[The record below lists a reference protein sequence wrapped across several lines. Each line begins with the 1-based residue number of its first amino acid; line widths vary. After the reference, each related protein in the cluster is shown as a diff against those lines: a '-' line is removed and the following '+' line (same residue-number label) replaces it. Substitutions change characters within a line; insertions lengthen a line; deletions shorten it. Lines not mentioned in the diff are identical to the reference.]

1 MVNDSTWAQAFADLL
16 KAVWRGFV
24 RFWTQDMV
32 QVVMTLGMFLAL
44 ASPLLLIVLILWFL
58 DFIGWRSSSGF
69 YTIGLLLDGPG
80 RDALLRLIPV
90 LS

>member
-1 MVNDSTWAQAFADLL
+1 MVNDGTWGQAIADLL

-58 DFIGWRSSSGF
+58 DYIGWRSSSGF
-69 YTIGLLLDGPG
+69 YTIGLLLDAPG
-80 RDALLRLIPV
+80 LQALLAVIPAR
-90 LS
+90 S